1 MGQSALE
8 DLIQKSRVAQMQK
21 LSHQILS
28 FDNFALDLTRGCLLR
43 EGKEIKLRPQ
53 TFETLKFLVENSG
66 RLIGKDE
73 LINAVWPDWNAS
85 DNQLAKCLSEV
96 RQALGDE
103 AQHYV
108 KTVPRRGYIFDAQ
121 IEEDRTAKAAPAFS
135 EQIDGVRI
143 VIEEESKEEENTT

>member
-1 MGQSALE
+1 M
-8 DLIQKSRVAQMQK
+8 D
-21 LSHQILS
+21 HQIRS
-28 FDNFALDLTRGCLLR
+28 FDKFALDLTRGCLLR

-66 RLIGKDE
+66 RLISKDE

-103 AQHYV
+103 EQHYI

-121 IEEDRTAKAAPAFS
+121 VSKDSPTNTSHAYT
-135 EQIDGVRI
+135 EQFEGVK
-143 VIEEESKEEENTT
+143 V